1 MKNIN
6 EKETKSIE
14 LSIDEL
20 GGVNGG
26 DDTPLVVIPE
36 VELPNLEIKGPENKG
51 NGVVDL
57 DSRNDPNGLKLFV
70 NTAKE
75 TFNGVLTVL
84 EILWDWDS
92 EGDF

>member
-14 LSIDEL
+14 LSMDEL
-20 GGVNGG
+20 VGVNGG

-36 VELPNLEIKGPENKG
+36 VELPSLEIRGPKNMG

-70 NTAKE
+70 NTLHE
-75 TFNGVLTVL
+75 T
-84 EILWDWDS
+84 WDGFWDCVYHTFG
-92 EGDF
+92 ED